1 MIKRLLSHLSLK
13 RKQQLIL
20 LLILSIFASV
30 AEVISVWSVV
40 PFLNVLTNPLKLYNS
55 NYIQFFIKYL
65 NIDKPD
71 NLLLPITIFFCVV
84 MIFTG
89 FVRIALIWVQTKL
102 GQAIGADLSYKI
114 YRNTL
119 YQPYSVQISKNSSEI
134 ISGVSN
140 KSGALVSLAIMPVF
154 TIISSF
160 LIFIMI
166 FIALVILNPLI
177 SFVVVAG
184 FGLFYFIIFQF
195 AKKTATIN
203 GEILNRELTAVVKS
217 IQEGLG
223 GIRDVLIDGTQHVY
237 CTIFQNADKA
247 ARRASAN
254 ITIISQ
260 TPRYSIETLVMIL
273 IAVVAYFLT
282 KGKTSNGEVT
292 ILLGGF
298 AMGALRIM
306 PVLQQFY
313 TSMTS
318 LKAGKNPCLDALELL
333 DQELPEYLNNKI
345 NTPLAFESEFEL
357 KDVTFKYNLNGPN
370 VLKNLTLSIKKGKRI
385 GIIGSTGSGKSTL
398 LDLIMGLLE
407 PTSGNLYVDNHIV
420 TKANYRNWQLLI
432 SHVPQTIFLA
442 DTTIAEN
449 IAFGVPKNLIDLNRV
464 EMSAKK
470 AKIYD
475 TINLMNDKF
484 NSNVG
489 ERGVRLSGGQRQ
501 RIGIA
506 RALYKNTKILI
517 FDEATSALDTITE
530 SEIMESIYS
539 LDKELTLIIVAHR
552 KSTLVNCDKII
563 EIEEGK
569 IKNISS
575 YNELINP

>member
-30 AEVISVWSVV
+30 AEVISVWSVI

-71 NLLLPITIFFCVV
+71 KLLLPITIFFCVV

-333 DQELPEYLNNKI
+333 DQELPKYLNNKL
-345 NTPLAFESEFEL
+345 NTPLAFNSDFEL
-357 KDVTFKYNLNGPN
+357 KDVTFRYNLNGPN
-370 VLKNLTLSIKKGKRI
+370 VLKNLTLNIKKGNRI

-398 LDLIMGLLE
+398 LDIIMGLLE
-407 PTSGNLYVDNHIV
+407 PTSGNLFVDKNIV
-420 TKANYRNWQLLI
+420 TKSNYRNWQLLI

-449 IAFGVPKNLIDLNRV
+449 IAFGVPKNLIDIERL
-464 EMSAKK
+464 EIAAKK
-470 AKIYD
+470 AKIFD

-484 NSNVG
+484 NSHVG

-539 LDKELTLIIVAHR
+539 LEKELTLIIVAHR
-552 KSTLVNCDKII
+552 KSTLINCDEII

-575 YNELINP
+575 YNELINS